1 MFDEPEDMTHQK
13 ALLESMQRI
22 EINLEHNNVVIR
34 TAMNFELKLDYET
47 GDSDK
52 DSFSAE

>member
-34 TAMNFELKLDYET
+34 IPAMNFELKLDYET

-52 DSFSAE
+52 KED